1 MVSLDTVWS
10 IIDLCMA
17 LLTACNLVAII
28 LLGQYVFRLLDD
40 YQQQKRQGIREPTFR
55 RSKMPDI
62 AHELECWE

>member
-1 MVSLDTVWS
+1 
-10 IIDLCMA
+10 
-17 LLTACNLVAII
+17 VAII